1 MVDASAAGSAY
12 KVGLS
17 ILGFATLGAFL
28 ILVLTKRLSA
38 VVALILVPVV
48 FGVVA
53 GHGPGLGEM
62 MVKGVQD
69 VAPISLMLIF
79 ALLYFAVMVEAGL
92 FEPLVRR
99 VLAVAGEDPVRI
111 SVATAVLA
119 MAVSVDG
126 DGATTALVT
135 ISAMYPVYRR
145 VGMNPLILATLLGLS
160 STIMNWLPWGGP
172 AARAA
177 TALQIDTMEVVRPLL
192 PAMGLCL
199 LVILALSYVFGLMER
214 RRLAAD
220 LAAGAFVAPVDD
232 DPSTPKETRNLALN
246 VILTLALVG
255 GMISGL
261 VALPALVMSAF
272 AIAVTINF
280 PRLKEQREKL
290 AIHGETVLTLVSLIF
305 AAGAF
310 TGILEG
316 TGMIKAMADA
326 LVSAI
331 PPQLG
336 PHMGPIT
343 GLLSMPLLIFMS
355 NDAYYF
361 GVTPVLGA
369 AGAAYG
375 VPAGDIARAA
385 MMGSPLHA
393 ISPFIAPIYLVA
405 SLLRCDVGALQRF
418 ALPWALLMSVFA
430 LGAAILTGAV
440 VFRA

>member
-1 MVDASAAGSAY
+1 M
-12 KVGLS
+12 GLS
-17 ILGFATLGAFL
+17 ILGFATLGVFL
-28 ILVLTKRLSA
+28 ILVLTKRLTA

-48 FGVVA
+48 FGVLA
-53 GHGPGLGEM
+53 GHGPDLGEM

-79 ALLYFAVMVEAGL
+79 ALLYFAVMVEAGM

-99 VLAVAGEDPVRI
+99 VLVVAGEDPVRI
-111 SVATAVLA
+111 SMATAVLA
-119 MAVSVDG
+119 TLISVDG

-160 STIMNWLPWGGP
+160 STVMNWLPWGGP

-177 TALQIDTMEVVRPLL
+177 TALRIETMDVVGPLL

-199 LVILALSYVFGLMER
+199 LAILGLSYVFGVMER

-220 LAAGAFVAPVDD
+220 LAAGRAFVAPIDVDA
-232 DPSTPKETRNLALN
+232 STPKETRNLAINL
-246 VILTLALVG
+246 VLTLALIG

-261 VALPALVMSAF
+261 VPLPALVMSAF
-272 AIAVTINF
+272 AIAVTVNF

-310 TGILEG
+310 TGILDG
-316 TGMIKAMADA
+316 TGMIGAMADS
-326 LVSAI
+326 LVAAI
-331 PPQLG
+331 PAKLG
-336 PHMGPIT
+336 PYMGPIT

-361 GVTPVLGA
+361 GVVPVLGA

-375 VPAGDIARAA
+375 VPAADIGRAA

-418 ALPWALLMSVFA
+418 ALPWAALMSLFA
-430 LGAAILTGAV
+430 LAAALMTGAV